1 MKPFT
6 PWPER
11 IVRQNTCLNTV
22 PCAVLVP
29 VIHKDGEDHLVFEV
43 RSSKLDW
50 QPGEICFP
58 GGRIDKTDASPLAA
72 ALRET
77 REELGVSADHIHL
90 WGPLDYL
97 ESPVGVTVWP
107 FAAYMDTTDF
117 TLSAGEV
124 DHTFTV
130 PLKWFDDHE
139 PEIGRIELA
148 TRPAPDFPKDLDM
161 PMRGEWR
168 PRRTYNIKIYTY
180 GNYKIWGITAHILD
194 NFRGIRAIIQP

>member
-11 IVRQNTCLNTV
+11 IVRQNHCLNTV

-29 VIHKDGEDHLVFEV
+29 VIYKDGEEHLVFEV

-58 GGRIDKTDASPLAA
+58 GGRIDKTDKSPLAA

-77 REELGVSADHIHL
+77 KEELGVSADHIHL

-117 TLSAGEV
+117 TL
-124 DHTFTV
+124 
-130 PLKWFDDHE
+130 
-139 PEIGRIELA
+139 LA
-148 TRPAPDFPKDLDM
+148 TRPAPDFPKDLEM
-161 PMRGEWR
+161 PMRGQWR
-168 PRRTYNIKIYTY
+168 PRRTYQVKIYTY
-180 GNYKIWGITAHILD
+180 GDYKIWGITAHILD

>member
-29 VIHKDGEDHLVFEV
+29 VIHKDGEEHLVFEV

-72 ALRET
+72 AAGNEGRTGCQCRPHPPL
-77 REELGVSADHIHL
+77 
-90 WGPLDYL
+90 GPLDYL

-139 PEIGRIELA
+139 PEIGRIELLPGRHRISLKTWICHA
-148 TRPAPDFPKDLDM
+148 RGVAAAPYL
-161 PMRGEWR
+161 
-168 PRRTYNIKIYTY
+168 
-180 GNYKIWGITAHILD
+180 
-194 NFRGIRAIIQP
+194 

>member
-1 MKPFT
+1 MGKNI
-6 PWPER
+6 WS
-11 IVRQNTCLNTV
+11 LKSA
-22 PCAVLVP
+22 AVNSTGSP
-29 VIHKDGEDHLVFEV
+29 AK
-43 RSSKLDW
+43 SA
-50 QPGEICFP
+50 FP
-58 GGRIDKTDASPLAA
+58 AA
-72 ALRET
+72 AST
-77 REELGVSADHIHL
+77 RPTPAPWRQPAGNEEELGVSADHIHL